1 MSTGEGSHGPGPFA
15 HRCRRPGGISAQ
27 SPCTHSMTSPG
38 GLGYSHGLKMCSAD
52 WDTQCWPAVYRA
64 PSAVES
70 AQTGGIAAYFSPQN
84 VSMNL
89 SVGNGK
95 ECQNSG
101 HRARSGCVTNNET
114 ACLADW
120 CPRLCRMGRLT
131 TAVESAP
138 NENRNTFQHPSK
150 ISSTVPPV
158 GESSRVEDVPTKKQE
173 VHEGR
178 YDVGIMSCMSV
189 VPKVCGF
196 MRSIWGSY
204 ARPYRCSRRCYAT
217 VNNEHTCRSTCTTTG
232 TIICMIY
239 STA

>member
-1 MSTGEGSHGPGPFA
+1 MQGGALMSGGVKACYLEAVLQYTGRLARSNQLKLA
-15 HRCRRPGGISAQ
+15 VLRRISAQ
-27 SPCTHSMTSPG
+27 
-38 GLGYSHGLKMCSAD
+38 
-52 WDTQCWPAVYRA
+52 
-64 PSAVES
+64 
-70 AQTGGIAAYFSPQN
+70 N
-84 VSMNL
+84 VDMNL

-114 ACLADW
+114 TCLADW
-120 CPRLCRMGRLT
+120 CPKLCRMGRLT

-138 NENRNTFQHPSK
+138 NGNRNTFQRPSK

-178 YDVGIMSCMSV
+178 YDVGMMSCMSV

-196 MRSIWGSY
+196 SPPFPCLTVVGRERGAGTSSTQIVVR
-204 ARPYRCSRRCYAT
+204 AR
-217 VNNEHTCRSTCTTTG
+217 E
-232 TIICMIY
+232 
-239 STA
+239 